1 MWRSEANLLNIKRQ
15 VHFRIV
21 HKRMSQFQIRFYQ
34 NTDFLNGLS
43 LQVNCSYHKVR
54 WLFQN
59 ILIRWAGASLPPAL
73 TSIFSYVPLLF
84 LLSITEY
91 SIDELDRTHSID
103 MRSFSFNTVY
113 DLHYITFHHSILW
126 VVWKPCCSFL
136 VSSDSFSF

>member
-1 MWRSEANLLNIKRQ
+1 MYRKHSEANLLNIKRQ
-15 VHFRIV
+15 VLFRIV
-21 HKRMSQFQIRFYQ
+21 HKQMSRFQIRFYQ

-59 ILIRWAGASLPPAL
+59 ISIRWAGANSTPPAL

-91 SIDELDRTHSID
+91 SIDKLDRTHSID

-113 DLHYITFHHSILW
+113 NLHYITCHRSILW

-136 VSSDSFSF
+136 ESFSF